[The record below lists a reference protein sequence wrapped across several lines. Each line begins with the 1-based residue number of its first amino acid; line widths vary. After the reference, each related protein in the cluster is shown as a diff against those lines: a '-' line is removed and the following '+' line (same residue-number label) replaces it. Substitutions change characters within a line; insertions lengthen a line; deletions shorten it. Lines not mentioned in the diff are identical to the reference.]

1 MSSTSRRVFRGFIQ
15 RKKVSPESFRRLF
28 ERQRENIKSYH
39 IIPPNLGS
47 EDFGSIELYFKVP
60 VNDAELC
67 QAK

>member
-1 MSSTSRRVFRGFIQ
+1 MSTATRRVFKGFIL
-15 RKKVSPESFRRLF
+15 RKQVSPESFPRLF

-39 IIPPNLGS
+39 IVPPNLGS
-47 EDFGSIELYFKVP
+47 ADFGWIELNFNVP